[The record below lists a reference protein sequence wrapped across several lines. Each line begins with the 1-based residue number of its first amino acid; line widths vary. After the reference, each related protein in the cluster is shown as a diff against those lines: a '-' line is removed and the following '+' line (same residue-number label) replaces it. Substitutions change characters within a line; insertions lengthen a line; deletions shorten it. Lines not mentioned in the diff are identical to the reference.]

1 MPSPE
6 PIPQLPGTSVIIN
19 SKLDDTRPC
28 LIFWDA
34 KAQSTLRFVRSE
46 DFMDDEPIDL
56 PLSVPPKKP
65 YVRPQ
70 LHELTGENA
79 DGKANHSVEVY
90 GTFGPS

>member
-1 MPSPE
+1 
-6 PIPQLPGTSVIIN
+6 
-19 SKLDDTRPC
+19 
-28 LIFWDA
+28 
-34 KAQSTLRFVRSE
+34 
-46 DFMDDEPIDL
+46 MDDEPIDL